1 MLFFT
6 MDIKKLYNAFLN
18 SNGIST
24 DTRTLKKGDL
34 FFALSGPNFN
44 GNHFVKKALEK
55 GASSVVIDN
64 SDSIDLGS
72 NVFVV
77 NNSLR
82 TLQDLATF
90 HRKKINIP
98 IIAITGSNGKTTT
111 KELIR
116 EVLSK
121 SYNVLA
127 TQGNLNNNIG
137 VPLTL
142 LKLKKKHEIGI
153 IEMGANHLKEIEL
166 LSSISLPNWG
176 YITNFGKAHLEGFG
190 SKEGV
195 IQGKSELYKHLKLK
209 NSQVLINGDDAEQ
222 IKQTRNQKVVR
233 FGIEEIND
241 FKISYRS
248 NEKDLQV
255 QYKGLNFKSPLYGD
269 YNLTNIAA
277 SIAFGVIFKVDL
289 IHIKNAIEEY
299 KSKNNRSQKII
310 INNVPYILD
319 AYNANPSSMQVALNA
334 FAENQAETK
343 TVILGDMLELGD
355 YTKNEHKKILN
366 LSLKLNFKEIFT
378 IGNNFKSISI
388 NSNKIFRFEKIE
400 KFQEYFKKNNIVFDS
415 VLIKG
420 SRFLQLESLIPF
432 LKSR

>member
-1 MLFFT
+1 
-6 MDIKKLYNAFLN
+6 MDIKKIYNTFLN

-44 GNHFVKKALEK
+44 GNHFAKNALEK
-55 GASSVVIDN
+55 GASFVVVDN
-64 SDSIDLGS
+64 NDSIDLS
-72 NVFVV
+72 SKVLVV
-77 NNSLR
+77 NNSLK
-82 TLQDLATF
+82 TLQDLATY
-90 HRKKINIP
+90 HRKKINTP

-121 SYNVLA
+121 SYEVLA
-127 TQGNLNNNIG
+127 TEGNLNNNIG

-142 LKLKKKHEIGI
+142 LRLKKKHQIGI
-153 IEMGANHLKEIEL
+153 IEMGANHLDEIESL
-166 LSSISLPNWG
+166 CYISLPNWG

-195 IQGKSELYKHLKLK
+195 IKGKSELYKHLKLK
-209 NSQVLINGDDAEQ
+209 KGQILINADDPEQ
-222 IKQTRNQKVVR
+222 IKQTRDQKVIR
-233 FGIEEIND
+233 FGSNEIND
-241 FKISYRS
+241 IKISYTS
-248 NEKDLQV
+248 NNKNIQV
-255 QYKGLNFKSPLYGD
+255 QFKGLNFESPLYGD

-289 IHIKNAIEEY
+289 IDIKNAIEGY
-299 KSKNNRSQKII
+299 KSKNNRSQKLI

-319 AYNANPSSMQVALNA
+319 AYNANPSSMQAALNA

-343 TVILGDMLELGD
+343 SVILGDMLELGS
-355 YTKNEHKKILN
+355 YTKNEHENILN
-366 LSLKLNFKEIFT
+366 LCLKLNFKEVFT

-388 NSNKIFRFEKIE
+388 NSNKIFRFEKIDTF
-400 KFQEYFKKNNIVFDS
+400 KEYFKKNNIVFDS

-432 LKSR
+432 FKSR

>member
-1 MLFFT
+1 

-64 SDSIDLGS
+64 SDSINLGS

-116 EVLSK
+116 EVLSE

-127 TQGNLNNNIG
+127 TEGNLNNNIG

-142 LKLKKKHEIGI
+142 LNLKRKHEIGI
-153 IEMGANHLKEIEL
+153 IEMGANHLNEIEL

-209 NSQVLINGDDAEQ
+209 NGQVLINGDDAEQ

-255 QYKGLNFKSPLYGD
+255 QYKGLNFKSSLYGD

-289 IHIKNAIEEY
+289 IHIKSAIEEY
-299 KSKNNRSQKII
+299 KSKNNRSQKLI

-355 YTKNEHKKILN
+355 YTKNEHKNILN
-366 LSLKLNFKEIFT
+366 LCLKLNFKEIFT

-388 NSNKIFRFEKIE
+388 NSNKIFRFEKI
-400 KFQEYFKKNNIVFDS
+400 KNFKEYFKKNNIVIDS

>member
-1 MLFFT
+1 
-6 MDIKKLYNAFLN
+6 MDIKKIYNAFLN

-24 DTRTLKKGDL
+24 DTRTLKKGEL
-34 FFALSGPNFN
+34 FFALNGPNFN
-44 GNHFVKKALEK
+44 GNHFAKNALEK
-55 GASSVVIDN
+55 GASFVVVDN
-64 SDSIDLGS
+64 NDSIDLS
-72 NVFVV
+72 SKVLVV
-77 NNSLR
+77 NNSLK
-82 TLQDLATF
+82 TLQDLATY
-90 HRKKINIP
+90 HRKKINTP

-121 SYNVLA
+121 SYEVLA
-127 TQGNLNNNIG
+127 TEGNLNNNIG

-142 LKLKKKHEIGI
+142 LRLKKKHEIGI
-153 IEMGANHLKEIEL
+153 IEMGANHLDEIESL
-166 LSSISLPNWG
+166 CYISLPNWG

-195 IQGKSELYKHLKLK
+195 IKGKSELYKHLKLK
-209 NSQVLINGDDAEQ
+209 KGQILINADDPEQ
-222 IKQTRNQKVVR
+222 IKQTRDQKVIR
-233 FGIEEIND
+233 FGSNEIND
-241 FKISYRS
+241 IKISYTS
-248 NEKDLQV
+248 NNKNIQV
-255 QYKGLNFKSPLYGD
+255 QFKGLNFESPLYGD

-289 IHIKNAIEEY
+289 IDIKNAIEGY
-299 KSKNNRSQKII
+299 KSKNNRSQKLI

-334 FAENQAETK
+334 FAIDQSETK

-355 YTKNEHKKILN
+355 YTKNEHENILN
-366 LSLKLNFKEIFT
+366 LCLKLNFKEIFT

-388 NSNKIFRFEKIE
+388 NSNKIFRFEKIDTF
-400 KFQEYFKKNNIVFDS
+400 KEYFKKNNIVFDS

-420 SRFLQLESLIPF
+420 SRFLQLENLIPF
-432 LKSR
+432 FKSR

>member
-1 MLFFT
+1 
-6 MDIKKLYNAFLN
+6 MDIKKLYNTFLN

-34 FFALSGPNFN
+34 FFALDGPNFN
-44 GNHFVKKALEK
+44 GNHFAKNALEK
-55 GASSVVIDN
+55 GASFVVVDKIN
-64 SDSIDLGS
+64 SIDLS
-72 NVFVV
+72 SKVFVV
-77 NNSLR
+77 NNPLK

-176 YITNFGKAHLEGFG
+176 YITNFGNAHLEGFG

-209 NSQVLINGDDAEQ
+209 NGQVLINGDDAEQ

-299 KSKNNRSQKII
+299 KSKNNRSQKLI

-319 AYNANPSSMQVALNA
+319 AYNANPSSMQAALNA

-343 TVILGDMLELGD
+343 TVILGDMLELGR
-355 YTKNEHKKILN
+355 YTKNEHENILN
-366 LSLKLNFKEIFT
+366 LCLKLNFKEIFT

-432 LKSR
+432 FKSR

>member
-1 MLFFT
+1 

-24 DTRTLKKGDL
+24 DTRTLVKGDL
-34 FFALSGPNFN
+34 FFALNGPNFN
-44 GNHFVKKALEK
+44 GNHFAKNALEK
-55 GASSVVIDN
+55 GASFVVVDKI
-64 SDSIDLGS
+64 DSIDLS
-72 NVFVV
+72 SKVFVV
-77 NNSLR
+77 NNSLKA
-82 TLQDLATF
+82 LQDLATF
-90 HRKKINIP
+90 HRKTINTP

-121 SYNVLA
+121 NYNVFA
-127 TQGNLNNNIG
+127 TEGNLNNNIG
-137 VPLTL
+137 VPLTV
-142 LKLKKKHEIGI
+142 LKLNKKHEIGI
-153 IEMGANHLKEIEL
+153 IEMGANHLNEIEL

-209 NSQVLINGDDAEQ
+209 NGQVLINADDKEQ

-233 FGIEEIND
+233 FGIKEIND

-248 NEKDLQV
+248 NKKDIQL
-255 QYKGLNFKSPLYGD
+255 QYKGLNFKSPLYGN

-277 SIAFGVIFKVDL
+277 SIAFGVIFKIDL
-289 IHIKNAIEEY
+289 INIKNAIEGYE
-299 KSKNNRSQKII
+299 SKNNRSQKLI

-334 FAENQAETK
+334 FAIDQSETK

-355 YTKNEHKKILN
+355 YTKNEHENILN
-366 LSLKLNFKEIFT
+366 LCLKHNFKEIFT

-400 KFQEYFKKNNIVFDS
+400 KFKEYFKKNNIVFDS

-432 LKSR
+432 FKSR

>member
-1 MLFFT
+1 

-72 NVFVV
+72 KVFVV
-77 NNSLR
+77 NNSLK

-90 HRKKINIP
+90 HRKTINTP

-127 TQGNLNNNIG
+127 TEGNLNNNIG

-142 LKLKKKHEIGI
+142 LNLKRKHEIGI
-153 IEMGANHLKEIEL
+153 IEMGANHLNEIEL

-233 FGIEEIND
+233 FGIKEIND

-355 YTKNEHKKILN
+355 YTKNEHENILN
-366 LSLKLNFKEIFT
+366 LCLKLNFKEIFT

-388 NSNKIFRFEKIE
+388 NSNKIFRFEKI
-400 KFQEYFKKNNIVFDS
+400 KNFKEYFKKNNIVIDS

>member
-1 MLFFT
+1 

-72 NVFVV
+72 KVFFV
-77 NNSLR
+77 NNSLK

-127 TQGNLNNNIG
+127 TEGNLNNNIG

-142 LKLKKKHEIGI
+142 LNLKRKHEIGI
-153 IEMGANHLKEIEL
+153 IEMGANHLNEIEL

-209 NSQVLINGDDAEQ
+209 NGQVLINGDDAEQ

-299 KSKNNRSQKII
+299 KSKNNRSQKLI

-355 YTKNEHKKILN
+355 YTKNEHENILN
-366 LSLKLNFKEIFT
+366 LCLKLNFKEIFT

-388 NSNKIFRFEKIE
+388 NSNKIFRFEKI
-400 KFQEYFKKNNIVFDS
+400 KNFKEYFKKNNIVIDS

>member
-1 MLFFT
+1 

-34 FFALSGPNFN
+34 FFALDGPNFN
-44 GNHFVKKALEK
+44 GNHFAKNALEK
-55 GASSVVIDN
+55 GASFVVVDKIN
-64 SDSIDLGS
+64 SIDLS
-72 NVFVV
+72 SKVFVV
-77 NNSLR
+77 NNPLK

-127 TQGNLNNNIG
+127 TEGNLNNNIG

-142 LKLKKKHEIGI
+142 LNLKRKHEIGI
-153 IEMGANHLKEIEL
+153 IEMGANHLNEIEL

-209 NSQVLINGDDAEQ
+209 NGQVLINGDDAEQ

-343 TVILGDMLELGD
+343 TVILGDMLELGR
-355 YTKNEHKKILN
+355 YTKNEHENILN
-366 LSLKLNFKEIFT
+366 LCLKLNFKEIFT

-388 NSNKIFRFEKIE
+388 NSNKIFRFEKI
-400 KFQEYFKKNNIVFDS
+400 KNFKEYFKKNNIVIDS

>member
-1 MLFFT
+1 
-6 MDIKKLYNAFLN
+6 MDIKKIYNAFLN

-34 FFALSGPNFN
+34 FFALDGPYFN
-44 GNHFVKKALEK
+44 GNHFAKNALEK
-55 GASSVVIDN
+55 GASFVVVDN
-64 SDSIDLGS
+64 NDSIDLS
-72 NVFVV
+72 SKVLVV
-77 NNSLR
+77 NNSLK
-82 TLQDLATF
+82 TLQDLATY
-90 HRKKINIP
+90 HRKKINTP

-121 SYNVLA
+121 SYEILA
-127 TQGNLNNNIG
+127 TEGNLNNNIG

-142 LKLKKKHEIGI
+142 LRLKKKHEIGI
-153 IEMGANHLKEIEL
+153 IEMGANHLDEIESL
-166 LSSISLPNWG
+166 CSISLPNWG

-195 IQGKSELYKHLKLK
+195 IKGKSELYKHLKLK
-209 NSQVLINGDDAEQ
+209 KGQILINADDPEQ
-222 IKQTRNQKVVR
+222 IKQTQDQKVIR
-233 FGIEEIND
+233 FGSNEIND
-241 FKISYRS
+241 IRISYTS
-248 NEKDLQV
+248 NKKNIQV
-255 QYKGLNFKSPLYGD
+255 QFKGLNFESPLYGN

-289 IHIKNAIEEY
+289 IDIKNAIEGY
-299 KSKNNRSQKII
+299 KSKNNRSQKLI

-319 AYNANPSSMQVALNA
+319 AYNANPSSMQAALNA

-343 TVILGDMLELGD
+343 TVILGDMLELGR
-355 YTKNEHKKILN
+355 YTKNEHENILN
-366 LSLKLNFKEIFT
+366 LCLKLNFREIFT

-388 NSNKIFRFEKIE
+388 NSNKIFRFEKIYTF
-400 KFQEYFKKNNIVFDS
+400 KEYFKKNNIVFDS

-420 SRFLQLESLIPF
+420 SRFLQLENLIPF
-432 LKSR
+432 FKSR

>member
-1 MLFFT
+1 

-34 FFALSGPNFN
+34 FFALDGPNFN
-44 GNHFVKKALEK
+44 GNHFAKNALEK
-55 GASSVVIDN
+55 GASFVVVDN
-64 SDSIDLGS
+64 INSIDLS
-72 NVFVV
+72 SKVFVV
-77 NNSLR
+77 NNPLK

-176 YITNFGKAHLEGFG
+176 YITNFGNAHLEGFG

-209 NSQVLINGDDAEQ
+209 NGQVLINGDDAEQ

-299 KSKNNRSQKII
+299 KSKNNRSQKLI

-355 YTKNEHKKILN
+355 YTKNEHENILN
-366 LSLKLNFKEIFT
+366 LCLKLNFKEIFT

>member
-1 MLFFT
+1 

-64 SDSIDLGS
+64 SDSINLGS

-116 EVLSK
+116 EVLSE

-127 TQGNLNNNIG
+127 TEGNLNNNIG

-142 LKLKKKHEIGI
+142 LNLKRKHEIGI
-153 IEMGANHLKEIEL
+153 IEMGANHLNEIEL

-355 YTKNEHKKILN
+355 YTKNEHKNILN
-366 LSLKLNFKEIFT
+366 LCLKLNFKEIFT

-388 NSNKIFRFEKIE
+388 NSNKIFRFEKI
-400 KFQEYFKKNNIVFDS
+400 KNFKEYFKKNNIVIDS

>member
-1 MLFFT
+1 
-6 MDIKKLYNAFLN
+6 MDIKKLYNAFLD

-24 DTRTLKKGDL
+24 DTRTLKKGEL
-34 FFALSGPNFN
+34 FFALSGPSFN
-44 GNHFVKKALEK
+44 GNHFVKKAIEK

-127 TQGNLNNNIG
+127 TEGNLNNNIG

-142 LKLKKKHEIGI
+142 LNLKRKHEIGI
-153 IEMGANHLKEIEL
+153 IEMGANHLNEIEL

-209 NSQVLINGDDAEQ
+209 NGQVLINGDDAEQ

-299 KSKNNRSQKII
+299 KSKNNRSQKLI

-355 YTKNEHKKILN
+355 YTKNEHENILN
-366 LSLKLNFKEIFT
+366 LCLKLNFKEIFT

-388 NSNKIFRFEKIE
+388 NSNKIFRFEKI
-400 KFQEYFKKNNIVFDS
+400 KNFKEYFKKNNIVIDS

>member
-1 MLFFT
+1 

-64 SDSIDLGS
+64 SDSINLGS

-127 TQGNLNNNIG
+127 TEGNLNNNIG

-142 LKLKKKHEIGI
+142 LNLKRKHEIGI
-153 IEMGANHLKEIEL
+153 IEMGANHLNEIEL

-209 NSQVLINGDDAEQ
+209 NGQVLINGDDAEQ

-289 IHIKNAIEEY
+289 IHIKSAIEEY
-299 KSKNNRSQKII
+299 KSKNNRSQKLI

-355 YTKNEHKKILN
+355 YTKNEHKNILN
-366 LSLKLNFKEIFT
+366 LCLKLNFKEIFT

-388 NSNKIFRFEKIE
+388 NSNKIFRFEKI
-400 KFQEYFKKNNIVFDS
+400 KNFKEYFKKNNIVIDS

>member
-1 MLFFT
+1 

-127 TQGNLNNNIG
+127 TEGNLNNNIG

-142 LKLKKKHEIGI
+142 LNLKRKHEIGI
-153 IEMGANHLKEIEL
+153 IEMGANHLNEIEL

-209 NSQVLINGDDAEQ
+209 NGQVLINGDDAEQ

-248 NEKDLQV
+248 NEKDIQV
-255 QYKGLNFKSPLYGD
+255 QYKGLNFKSPLYGN

-277 SIAFGVIFKVDL
+277 SIAFGVIFKIDL
-289 IHIKNAIEEY
+289 IDIKNAIEGYE
-299 KSKNNRSQKII
+299 SKNNRSQKLI

-355 YTKNEHKKILN
+355 YTKNEHENILN
-366 LSLKLNFKEIFT
+366 LCLKLNFKEIFT

-388 NSNKIFRFEKIE
+388 NSNKIFRFEKI
-400 KFQEYFKKNNIVFDS
+400 KNFKEYFKKNNIVIDS

>member
-1 MLFFT
+1 
-6 MDIKKLYNAFLN
+6 MDIIKLYNAFLN
-18 SNGIST
+18 SNGISI

-44 GNHFVKKALEK
+44 GNHFAKNALEK
-55 GASSVVIDN
+55 GASFVVVDN
-64 SDSIDLGS
+64 NDSIDLS
-72 NVFVV
+72 SKVLVV
-77 NNSLR
+77 NNSLK
-82 TLQDLATF
+82 TLQDLATY
-90 HRKKINIP
+90 HRKKINTP

-121 SYNVLA
+121 SYEVLA
-127 TQGNLNNNIG
+127 TEGNLNNNIG

-142 LKLKKKHEIGI
+142 LRLKKKHEIGI
-153 IEMGANHLKEIEL
+153 IEMGANHLDEIESL
-166 LSSISLPNWG
+166 CSISLPNWG

-195 IQGKSELYKHLKLK
+195 IKGKSELYKHLKLK
-209 NSQVLINGDDAEQ
+209 KGQILINADDSEQ
-222 IKQTRNQKVVR
+222 IKQTRDQKVIR
-233 FGIEEIND
+233 FGSNEIND
-241 FKISYRS
+241 IKIRYVS
-248 NEKDLQV
+248 NKKNIQV
-255 QYKGLNFKSPLYGD
+255 QFKGLNFESPLYGN

-289 IHIKNAIEEY
+289 IDIKNAIEGY
-299 KSKNNRSQKII
+299 KSKNNRSQKLI

-319 AYNANPSSMQVALNA
+319 AYNANPSSMQASLNA

-343 TVILGDMLELGD
+343 TVILGDMLELGR
-355 YTKNEHKKILN
+355 YTKNEHENILN
-366 LSLKLNFKEIFT
+366 LCLKLNFKEIFT

-388 NSNKIFRFEKIE
+388 NSNKIFRFEKIDTF
-400 KFQEYFKKNNIVFDS
+400 KEYFKKNNIVFDS

>member
-1 MLFFT
+1 

-18 SNGIST
+18 ANGIST

-116 EVLSK
+116 EVLSE

-127 TQGNLNNNIG
+127 TEGNLNNNIG

-142 LKLKKKHEIGI
+142 LNLKRKHEIGI
-153 IEMGANHLKEIEL
+153 IEMGANHLNEIEL

-209 NSQVLINGDDAEQ
+209 NGQVLINGDDAEQ

-355 YTKNEHKKILN
+355 YTKNEHENILN
-366 LSLKLNFKEIFT
+366 LCLKLNFKEIFT

-388 NSNKIFRFEKIE
+388 NSNKIFRFEKI
-400 KFQEYFKKNNIVFDS
+400 KNFKEYFKKNNIVIDS

>member
-1 MLFFT
+1 

-127 TQGNLNNNIG
+127 TEGNLNNNIG

-142 LKLKKKHEIGI
+142 LNLKRKHEIGI
-153 IEMGANHLKEIEL
+153 IEMGANHLNEIEL

-299 KSKNNRSQKII
+299 KSKNNRSQKLI

-343 TVILGDMLELGD
+343 TVILGDMLELGR
-355 YTKNEHKKILN
+355 YTKNEHENILN
-366 LSLKLNFKEIFT
+366 LCLKLNFKEIFT

-420 SRFLQLESLIPF
+420 SRFLQLENLITF
-432 LKSR
+432 FKSR

>member
-1 MLFFT
+1 MNINSLYQRFRECNST
-6 MDIKKLYNAFLN
+6 IDID
-18 SNGIST
+18 SRSISQ
-24 DTRTLKKGDL
+24 GSM
-34 FFALSGPNFN
+34 FFAINGKNFDGNKFAIEAINN
-44 GNHFVKKALEK
+44 GAKIA
-55 GASSVVIDN
+55 VVDSNDINFDN
-64 SDSIDLGS
+64 YDNIIKVNDSLK
-72 NVFVV
+72 
-77 NNSLR
+77 
-82 TLQDLATF
+82 TLQDLALF
-90 HRKKINIP
+90 HRKKMRSKIL
-98 IIAITGSNGKTTT
+98 AITGSNGKTTT

-116 EVLSK
+116 EVLSE

-127 TQGNLNNNIG
+127 TEGNLNNNIG

-142 LKLKKKHEIGI
+142 LNLKRKHEIGI
-153 IEMGANHLKEIEL
+153 IEMGANHLNEIEL

-209 NSQVLINGDDAEQ
+209 NGQVLINGDDAEQ

-255 QYKGLNFKSPLYGD
+255 QYKGLNFKSSLYGD

-289 IHIKNAIEEY
+289 IHIKSAIEEY
-299 KSKNNRSQKII
+299 KSKNNRSQKLI

-355 YTKNEHKKILN
+355 YTKNEHENILN
-366 LSLKLNFKEIFT
+366 LCLKLNFKEIFT

-388 NSNKIFRFEKIE
+388 NSNKIFRFEKI
-400 KFQEYFKKNNIVFDS
+400 KNFKEYFKKNNIVIDS

>member
-1 MLFFT
+1 

-64 SDSIDLGS
+64 SDSINLGS

-116 EVLSK
+116 EVLSE

-127 TQGNLNNNIG
+127 TEGNLNNNIG

-142 LKLKKKHEIGI
+142 LNLKRKHEIGI
-153 IEMGANHLKEIEL
+153 IEMGANHLNEIEL

-209 NSQVLINGDDAEQ
+209 NGQVLINGDDAEQ

-248 NEKDLQV
+248 NKKDIQL
-255 QYKGLNFKSPLYGD
+255 QYKGLNFKSSLYGD

-289 IHIKNAIEEY
+289 IHIKSAIEEY
-299 KSKNNRSQKII
+299 KSKNNRSQKLI

-355 YTKNEHKKILN
+355 YTKNEHKNILN
-366 LSLKLNFKEIFT
+366 LCLKLNFKEIFT

-388 NSNKIFRFEKIE
+388 NSNKIFRFEKI
-400 KFQEYFKKNNIVFDS
+400 KNFKEYFKKNNIVIDS

>member
-1 MLFFT
+1 
-6 MDIKKLYNAFLN
+6 MDIKKIYNAFLN

-24 DTRTLKKGDL
+24 DTRTLKKGEL
-34 FFALSGPNFN
+34 FFALNGPNFN
-44 GNHFVKKALEK
+44 GNHFAKNALEK
-55 GASSVVIDN
+55 GASFVVVDN
-64 SDSIDLGS
+64 NDSIDLS
-72 NVFVV
+72 SKVLVV
-77 NNSLR
+77 NNSLK
-82 TLQDLATF
+82 TLQDLATY
-90 HRKKINIP
+90 HRKKINTP

-121 SYNVLA
+121 SYKVLA
-127 TQGNLNNNIG
+127 TEGNLNNNIG

-142 LKLKKKHEIGI
+142 LRLKKKHQIGI
-153 IEMGANHLKEIEL
+153 IEMGANHLDEIESL
-166 LSSISLPNWG
+166 CSISLPNWG

-195 IQGKSELYKHLKLK
+195 IKGKSELYKHLKLK
-209 NSQVLINGDDAEQ
+209 KGQILINADDPEQ
-222 IKQTRNQKVVR
+222 IKQTRDQKVIR
-233 FGIEEIND
+233 FGSNEIND
-241 FKISYRS
+241 IKISYTS
-248 NEKDLQV
+248 NKKNIQV
-255 QYKGLNFKSPLYGD
+255 QFKGLNFESPLYGD

-289 IHIKNAIEEY
+289 IDIKNAIEGY
-299 KSKNNRSQKII
+299 KSKNNRSQKLI

-343 TVILGDMLELGD
+343 TVILGDMLELGR
-355 YTKNEHKKILN
+355 YTKNEHENILN
-366 LSLKLNFKEIFT
+366 LCLKLNFKEIFT

-388 NSNKIFRFEKIE
+388 NSNKIFRFEKIDTF
-400 KFQEYFKKNNIVFDS
+400 KEYFKKNNIVFDS

-420 SRFLQLESLIPF
+420 SRFLQLENLITF
-432 LKSR
+432 FKSR

>member
-1 MLFFT
+1 
-6 MDIKKLYNAFLN
+6 MDIKKLYNAFLD

-24 DTRTLKKGDL
+24 DTRTLKKGEL
-34 FFALSGPNFN
+34 FFALSGPSFN

-116 EVLSK
+116 EVLSE

-127 TQGNLNNNIG
+127 TEGNLNNNIG

-142 LKLKKKHEIGI
+142 LNLKRKHEIGI
-153 IEMGANHLKEIEL
+153 IEMGANHLNEIEL

-209 NSQVLINGDDAEQ
+209 NGQVLINGDDAEQ

-299 KSKNNRSQKII
+299 KSKNNRSQKLI

-319 AYNANPSSMQVALNA
+319 AYNANPSSMQAALNA

-343 TVILGDMLELGD
+343 SVILGDMLELGS
-355 YTKNEHKKILN
+355 YTKNEHENILN
-366 LSLKLNFKEIFT
+366 LCLKLNFKEVFT

-388 NSNKIFRFEKIE
+388 NSNKIFRFEKIDTF
-400 KFQEYFKKNNIVFDS
+400 KEYFKKNNIVFDS

-420 SRFLQLESLIPF
+420 SRFLQLENLITF
-432 LKSR
+432 FKSR